1 MGWCIKPLV
10 GHANVVGE
18 CISSLPI
25 TNNFRA
31 LESIILPA
39 SARLLISDRYSA
51 TFTSL
56 EEIERISK
64 LTDIPHATILAHG
77 DLHRHDILVED
88 NHLSGIVNCECV
100 GRLPDY

>member
-1 MGWCIKPLV
+1 MPKPLL
-10 GHANVVGE
+10 GHANAVGE

-25 TNNFRA
+25 IDNFRA

-51 TFTSL
+51 SFTSL
-56 EEIERISK
+56 EETERISK

-77 DLHRHDILVED
+77 DLHKHDILVED
-88 NHLSGIVNCECV
+88 NHHPGEHVEPHWEHTV
-100 GRLPDY
+100 YH